1 MPNTPGMHSS
11 NGKQYALLDFAQVNE
26 KGLKPFTDALA
37 KEGLTVENVASSN
50 RVSKQNGMQVKT
62 AVLRFQDQQ
71 ELKVS
76 VNDSGDLVSFK
87 LNGKAIPVQHADTL
101 AKVASAL
108 APTVK
113 RNSQK
118 FTDGLAKK
126 AKRVIDTSDN
136 RAAVKSNVQRLKEAR
151 ERRDT
156 LAAGVKT
163 LTSSTTQSQAQS
175 ASIKQRIEAEQTRY
189 NTALAQTA
197 QLQDQLKAL
206 ESQNAA

>member
-26 KGLKPFTDALA
+26 KGLKPLIDALS
-37 KEGLTVENVASSN
+37 KEGLTVENVAASN
-50 RVSKQNGMQVKT
+50 RAAKQNGIAVKT

-71 ELKVS
+71 ELKVA

-87 LNGKAIPVQHADTL
+87 LNGKSIPVQHAETL

-113 RNSQK
+113 QNSQK

-126 AKRVIDTSDN
+126 AKRLIDTSDN
-136 RAAVKSNVQRLKEAR
+136 RTAVKSNVQRLKEAR
-151 ERRDT
+151 DRRDT

-163 LTSSTTQSQAQS
+163 LTDTNTKSQAQA

-189 NTALAQTA
+189 NTALAQTS